1 MPGFSLTL
9 LLLPTALDGNAPSTT
24 KILSLLD
31 EKTEAPGWRWSS
43 GSIPKPLTEA
53 TKTPSTTN
61 IQSTKNY
68 PKLSALDA
76 SAFISSIRNACN
88 SVIAAEPVITQ
99 MDNIAGDGDAGLTL
113 KAGAEGPLDRHLEL

>member
-53 TKTPSTTN
+53 TKTPSVTST
-61 IQSTKNY
+61 QSTKNY

-76 SAFISSIRNACN
+76 SAFISSIRNACK
-88 SVIAAEPVITQ
+88 SVIVAEPLITQ